1 MQDQKRML
9 VDAYVVYRIV
19 DPLQFLVQMRSVEN

>member
-19 DPLQFLVQMRSVEN
+19 DPGRTSEAARAGG